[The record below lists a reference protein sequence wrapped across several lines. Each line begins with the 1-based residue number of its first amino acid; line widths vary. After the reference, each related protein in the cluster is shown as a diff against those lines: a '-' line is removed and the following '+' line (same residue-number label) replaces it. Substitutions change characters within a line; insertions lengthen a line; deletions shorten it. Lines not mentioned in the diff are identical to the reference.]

1 MLSQSLARTKP
12 GKNNRNAAAN
22 RLALFEPT
30 ALAQE
35 KQRRLILPGEMG
47 HVRALEINLRRA
59 PGGAD
64 FEHREF
70 AQPIEK
76 DHATSAAT
84 VGFVLSFA
92 TRHGSLYQAGL
103 DWETRNLSAALYPV
117 SDGARRGQSC
127 IFFESVLAKKVRTD
141 PAPAVTDP
149 LLGIY
154 DFASQTPR

>member
-12 GKNNRNAAAN
+12 GENNRNAAAN
-22 RLALFEPT
+22 RLALFEPA

-47 HVRALEINLRRA
+47 HVRALEINLSRA

-70 AQPIEK
+70 AQPIEE
-76 DHATSAAT
+76 DHAT
-84 VGFVLSFA
+84 G
-92 TRHGSLYQAGL
+92 
-103 DWETRNLSAALYPV
+103 
-117 SDGARRGQSC
+117 
-127 IFFESVLAKKVRTD
+127 
-141 PAPAVTDP
+141 AVTDP